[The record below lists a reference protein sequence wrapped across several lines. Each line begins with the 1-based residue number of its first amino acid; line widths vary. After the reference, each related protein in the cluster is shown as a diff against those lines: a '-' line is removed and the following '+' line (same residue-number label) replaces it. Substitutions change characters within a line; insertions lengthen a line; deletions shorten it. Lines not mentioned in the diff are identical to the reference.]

1 MSLKITAKQY
11 IAWVQRSLNRLLGS
25 ALVSD
30 GTDTEAYRDQVKE
43 FRFCYVLGSSGEV
56 DRPTQDALIKANYLT
71 PANLTHLSDSRSL

>member
-30 GTDTEAYRDQVKE
+30 GTDTAKINLSGQYAAEDFHIASDGASGTLVTYVHVGLPPTDLQV
-43 FRFCYVLGSSGEV
+43 
-56 DRPTQDALIKANYLT
+56 
-71 PANLTHLSDSRSL
+71 